1 MNEYLDPD
9 HKQAQAEEARRKAQE
24 FDRQLREALASLAS
38 TPEGLL
44 FMRWLI
50 DQSGILKSQ
59 YPTGYAHATYNGGRR
74 SIGAKLLNMAAQAGK
89 LPAIM
94 EMEGN
99 SNG

>member
-1 MNEYLDPD
+1 MENYLDPSD
-9 HKQAQAEEARRKAQE
+9 RQAQADEQRIKAQMFE
-24 FDRQLREALASLAS
+24 RQVQESFAAMTS

-44 FMRWLI
+44 IMRWLV

-59 YPTGYAHATYNGGRR
+59 YPGDHAQATYIEGKRF
-74 SIGAKLLNMAAQAGK
+74 IGAKLLNMAAQAGK
-89 LPAIM
+89 LPAIL

>member
-1 MNEYLDPD
+1 MENYLDPSD
-9 HKQAQAEEARRKAQE
+9 RQAQADEQRLKAQMFE
-24 FDRQLREALASLAS
+24 RQVQESFAAMTS

-44 FMRWLI
+44 IMRWLI

-59 YPTGYAHATYNGGRR
+59 YRDSHAEAAYYEGRR
-74 SIGAKLLNMAAQAGK
+74 SIGAKILNMAAQAEK